1 MPQPF
6 ETLVLFGA
14 TGDLAQRMLFPSLYN
29 LDCDGLLPAGFK
41 VFGAA
46 RSDMNRDAFQ
56 ATVMKS
62 LEPIELFDA
71 AKAAHFIDRVDYCR
85 VSADTPSDFECLSGK
100 VAALKDK
107 GIAFYLSTPPALF
120 APVVAG
126 LASVGLT
133 GAETRVAMEKPIGHN
148 LPSSCD
154 VNAAMATA
162 FDEDRI
168 FRVDHYLGKETVQNL
183 LVLRFGNMLFEPLWN
198 AAHVEHVQI
207 TVAET
212 VGLEGRVSYYDGVGA
227 LSDMVQNHM
236 LQLLALVAMEPPA
249 SYTAAAV
256 RDEKVKVL
264 RSLRPLTAADAATHS
279 VKGQYGEGAV
289 GGQPVKGYADE
300 LGKASNTE
308 TFVAL
313 KAHVDNW
320 RWQGVPF
327 YLRTGK
333 RLPRR
338 HSEILIQFRPVP
350 HSIFK
355 AKGAGLEPNALVIR
369 LQPEEGMTLT
379 VMTKEPG
386 LDRDGIAIKKVGLD
400 VSLTAAFAGTRRR
413 IAYERLILD
422 LLEGDTTL
430 FVRGDEVEA
439 AWQWVDSIHAA
450 WDAAG
455 LAAKP
460 YTAGTWGPSAAIGM
474 IERDGLLAGAGV
486 VIGTAYLVL
495 AFGAIMF
502 AVQKLWELTH
512 GFFGSVF

>member
-1 MPQPF
+1 MTLRQQGVQMPTSF
-6 ETLVLFGA
+6 ETLILFGA

-29 LDCDGLLPAGFK
+29 LECDGLLPKNFR
-41 VFGAA
+41 VIGAA
-46 RSDMNRDAFQ
+46 RSSLTREALQ
-56 ATVMKS
+56 AQVLKA
-62 LEPIELFDA
+62 LEPIELFDPVK
-71 AKAAHFIDRVDYCR
+71 AKAFIERVDYCS
-85 VSADTPSDFECLSGK
+85 VSADQPEDFQCLAAKVSD
-100 VAALKDK
+100 VTAN
-107 GIAFYLSTPPALF
+107 GIAFYLSTPPSLF

-133 GAETRVAMEKPIGHN
+133 GTDTRIAMEKPIGHD
-148 LPSSCD
+148 LPSSRD
-154 VNAAMATA
+154 VNAAVGGA
-162 FDEDRI
+162 FEEDRV

-198 AAHVEHVQI
+198 AAHIDHVQI

-249 SYTAAAV
+249 SYTATAV

-264 RSLRPLTAADAATHS
+264 RSLRPMTATEAATHS
-279 VKGQYGEGAV
+279 VKGQYTEGAI
-289 GGQPVKGYADE
+289 GGQPVTGYADE
-300 LGKASNTE
+300 LGKTSNTE
-308 TFVAL
+308 TFVAV
-313 KAHVDNW
+313 KAHLDNW

-333 RLPRR
+333 RLPKR
-338 HSEILIQFRPVP
+338 HSEILIQFRSVP

-355 AKGAGLEPNALVIR
+355 ARGAGLEPNALVIR
-369 LQPEEGMTLT
+369 LQPEEGMRLT

-400 VSLTAAFAGTRRR
+400 VSLTAAFEGTRRR
-413 IAYERLILD
+413 IAYERLLLD

-430 FVRGDEVEA
+430 FVRRDEIEA
-439 AWQWVDSIHAA
+439 AWTWVDSIHKAWNAA
-450 WDAAG
+450 S
-455 LAAKP
+455 LEAKS

-474 IERDGLLAGAGV
+474 IERDGAS
-486 VIGTAYLVL
+486 
-495 AFGAIMF
+495 
-502 AVQKLWELTH
+502 WH
-512 GFFGSVF
+512 D